1 MTLKKNA
8 DAFRDNEQ
16 IFLRS
21 EIEKVVGKFLTLK
34 KNKKIRELFQNL
46 KYLKIAKAGALLN
59 NYPTR

>member
-1 MTLKKNA
+1 MHSGIMSKFSLDPK
-8 DAFRDNEQ
+8 
-16 IFLRS
+16 LRKLLANS
-21 EIEKVVGKFLTLK
+21 QPQK